1 MRVFRFISNGIWKK
15 YSPPI
20 LVNNRVYPLSTCI
33 PFFSSVSR
41 QCRVCRGCRSSRS
54 CDCVMKGSGPSSW
67 GCFSLLETPFI
78 RRGFL
83 AVWVYTRGSKTF
95 EYIVHQRTPL
105 YLLGAYYPSGA
116 SISHTCVGSMQISKW
131 RWKWEWDARVWMVF
145 CRDDVFSLS
154 TLNEGGWQ
162 LFLDWPTCQTNI
174 HPSIIILRRSLKR
187 ESIVLILV

>member
-1 MRVFRFISNGIWKK
+1 MSVFGFISDWMWKNN
-15 YSPPI
+15 SPPI
-20 LVNNRVYPLSTCI
+20 CVNNRVYPLSIRI
-33 PFFSSVSR
+33 PFFSSASR
-41 QCRVCRGCRSSRS
+41 WCRVCRGRRSSRS
-54 CDCVMKGSGPSSW
+54 CDCVMQGSGPSSW

-116 SISHTCVGSMQISKW
+116 SISHTCVGSMRISKW
-131 RWKWEWDARVWMVF
+131 RCKWEWDARVWMVF

-162 LFLDWPTCQTNI
+162 LFYDWPTCQKHI
-174 HPSIIILRRSLKR
+174 HHSIILRRSKKR